1 MRIPLLS
8 AYTHWLHTRWPAGL
22 VEQLPKVH
30 PDGSTDIAGVYVAGD
45 LSGVPL
51 LKFSADSGARVVQQ
65 IARLPRQPAGDDE
78 YDLIILGAGA
88 AGVSGAIEARKAG
101 LKYLLID
108 ADGRFSTIVNFPK
121 SKPIYTYPRNMQN
134 AGELRFREEIH
145 PKEVLLDDLNHQSEA
160 IDVTRARA
168 SRVERTRRGLLVH
181 VDPTSTTLP
190 ASLRTRNVLIAIGR
204 SGDFRKLDVPGEEKP
219 KVMNRLHDPAD
230 YAGQHALVVGGGD
243 SALETAIAL
252 AQANAFVTLSYRK
265 PEFGRPKPDNIE
277 QIERLKDRIT
287 LRLETEVKQID
298 IDSVELV
305 DRNARVERIRNDVV
319 FTMIGREPP
328 LEFFRKSGLPIQNER
343 NARWWITLLLFLA
356 FCIWMYH
363 WKKGGVHI
371 TGIERV
377 DAWLDVGSWWSAK
390 GWFPANIGTWF
401 GDATSSI
408 ASVLKVSL
416 SEAGFYYS
424 LAYCAC
430 VVGFGIDRIK
440 RRRTPYVKVQTITL
454 MLVQC
459 IPLFVLPYLVLPLLG
474 RWGAFDAGILKSFAD
489 EFFPAVNYGHGRE
502 YWRAFGF
509 ILAWPLFIWN
519 VFTSAPMW
527 GWLIVS
533 LVQTFVIIPLIV
545 WRWGKGAYC
554 GWICSCGALAETLG
568 DRHRQKMPHG
578 PFWNRFNMVGQVFLA
593 FAMVLLALR
602 VVGWILPASFAG
614 KAFEYLLHDLPILNY
629 VWFVDLVWAGIL
641 GVGLYFWFSGRFWCR
656 FACPLAALM
665 HIYHRFGRFAI
676 LADKK
681 KCISCNVCTS
691 VCHQGIDVMGFANKG
706 HPMLDPQCVRCS
718 ACVQMCPT
726 GVLSFGQVDQRGI
739 EIRKD
744 PAWLIASPVQMA
756 ELTVKGQRIA

>member
-22 VEQLPKVH
+22 VERMPKVNE
-30 PDGSTDIAGVYVAGD
+30 DGSTDQPGVYVAGD

-51 LKFSADSGARVVQQ
+51 LKFSADSGARIVQQ
-65 IARLPRQPAGDDE
+65 IAQKPREPASDGA
-78 YDLIILGAGA
+78 YDLIILGAGV
-88 AGVSGAIEARKAG
+88 AGVSAAIEARKAG
-101 LKYLLID
+101 LKYLLLD
-108 ADGRFSTIVNFPK
+108 AAERFSTVINFPK
-121 SKPIYTYPRNMQN
+121 AKPIYTYPKGMQN
-134 AGELRFREEIH
+134 AGELHFREEIH
-145 PKEVLLDDLNHQSEA
+145 PKEVLIDDLNDQAKGIE
-160 IDVTRARA
+160 VTHARA
-168 SRVERTRRGLLVH
+168 TRIEQ
-181 VDPTSTTLP
+181 
-190 ASLRTRNVLIAIGR
+190 TRNGLTVHLDSSFSPHPSSLLTRSVLIAIGR
-204 SGDFRKLDVPGEEKP
+204 SGNYRKLDVPGEEKT

-252 AQANAFVTLSYRK
+252 AKANAHVTLSYRK
-265 PEFGRPKPDNIE
+265 PDFARPKPDNIE
-277 QIERLKDRIT
+277 QIESLKDRIT
-287 LRLETEVKQID
+287 LKLETTVKQIED
-298 IDSVELV
+298 DSVELV
-305 DRNARVERIRNDVV
+305 YRDGQSERIRNDVV

-343 NARWWITLLLFLA
+343 NTRWWVTLVLFLA

-390 GWFPANIGTWF
+390 GWFPYNVGTWF

-430 VVGFGIDRIK
+430 VVGFGIDRMK

-459 IPLFVLPYLVLPLLG
+459 IPLFLLPYLVLPLLG
-474 RWGAFDAGILKSFAD
+474 RWGAFDAGILKSVAD

-519 VFTSAPMW
+519 VFTSTPMW

-533 LVQTFVIIPLIV
+533 LVQTFVIIPAIV
-545 WRWGKGAYC
+545 YFWGKGAYC

-578 PFWNRFNMVGQVFLA
+578 PFWNRFNMVGQVFLT

-602 VVGWILPASFAG
+602 VIGWVFPGSFAG
-614 KAFEYLLHDLPILNY
+614 RAFEYLLHDLPILNY

-676 LADKK
+676 LAEKK

-691 VCHQGIDVMGFANKG
+691 VCHQGIDVMSFANKG
-706 HPMLDPQCVRCS
+706 KPMLDPECVRCS

-726 GVLSFGQVDQRGI
+726 GVLSFGQVDRQGV

-744 PAWLIASPVQMA
+744 PEWLMASPVQRA
-756 ELTVKGQRIA
+756 ELTVKGKRI